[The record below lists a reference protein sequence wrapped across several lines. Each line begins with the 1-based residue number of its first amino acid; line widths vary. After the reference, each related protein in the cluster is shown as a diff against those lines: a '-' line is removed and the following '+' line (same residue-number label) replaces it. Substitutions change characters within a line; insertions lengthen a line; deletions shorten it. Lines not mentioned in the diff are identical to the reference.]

1 MRGGGWGWGAAER
14 QWEAQE
20 GAGRGKNEGLTKGD
34 ARPPSSRL
42 RPTFLQGLM
51 VKQDS
56 PQDLPPEGMLCLC
69 LAL

>member
-1 MRGGGWGWGAAER
+1 MGVGR

-34 ARPPSSRL
+34 ACSPSSCL
-42 RPTFLQGLM
+42 RPAFLQGLM
-51 VKQDS
+51 VKQDL